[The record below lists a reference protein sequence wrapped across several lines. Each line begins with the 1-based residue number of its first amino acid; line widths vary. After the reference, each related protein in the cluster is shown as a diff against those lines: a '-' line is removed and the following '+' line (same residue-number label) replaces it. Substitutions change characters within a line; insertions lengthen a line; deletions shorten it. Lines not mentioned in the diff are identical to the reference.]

1 MSTYI
6 NVLTFFKKLLVLGL
20 WGSTKMNLQYACI
33 VNIFTNCTVAET
45 YITICIV
52 YTSLTVGFIYSIA
65 MHVVNVVNV
74 GGYTYTLSTQYNI
87 LYLHSPSKSK
97 I

>member
-33 VNIFTNCTVAET
+33 VNIFTNCTV
-45 YITICIV
+45 
-52 YTSLTVGFIYSIA
+52 GFIYSIA
-65 MHVVNVVNV
+65 MHVVNV
-74 GGYTYTLSTQYNI
+74 GGYTYTISTQYNI

-97 I
+97 IYNIVY